1 MTIELRGRVDTGRC
15 ALCGHQGRV
24 VVSYYGPR
32 LCGQC
37 CVDES
42 ARLDAEDAWPK
53 MAAEWPLDGELGVVA
68 YLAGQLGVFWGPQ
81 GLHYEPAFYPLETT
95 DPARWGGPSE
105 FWIHD
110 SAIEALGYQPELY
123 GGPPTGELEASLE
136 DLKLAPWRRVGGRT
150 IVVPRWEGHTAL
162 DGIYRNGSPWWGL
175 EPLELYHEL
184 CAFAGAVG
192 HRWIRSGAI
201 TSDMMLWHH
210 WHGRIE
216 PAIIP
221 EIVDLERN
229 DYTALYSTRLEL
241 PDVRVIAEGLEL
253 NREPMR
259 WCYGF
264 DLNANYLG
272 AASNLA
278 LPTGAPVEMTFVG
291 PVSGGRAAGTPIP
304 PGYWRPGGGDVWV
317 TTPALSPGPFQGWGY
332 PEHHQYLQP
341 WYKALRDA
349 RAALI
354 PGAALDAV
362 KATYRQGWGRLMS
375 PNRSSS
381 DFALRLYQPYW
392 GQAVVANAR
401 ERLRRR
407 IAKLPYPPAAVD
419 TDAIFVISRREDARV
434 LALELGLEIGNGL
447 GQWRIIGRCPGRA
460 ALRELTPV
468 AHEPV
473 DVQLPAIRALEALI
487 AREAQ

>member
-1 MTIELRGRVDTGRC
+1 MIVLRGRVDTGHC
-15 ALCGHQGRV
+15 SLCGTEGRV

-42 ARLDAEDAWPK
+42 ARLDAEDAWPRTIDS
-53 MAAEWPLDGELGVVA
+53 WPLVPGLGVVA
-68 YLAGQLGVFWGPQ
+68 YLGGTLGTLTAPREGRRHEPWFLPAGRSWFKSDADEIWV
-81 GLHYEPAFYPLETT
+81 
-95 DPARWGGPSE
+95 
-105 FWIHD
+105 HD
-110 SAIEALGYQPELY
+110 SALEHLGWPPELDDS
-123 GGPPTGELEASLE
+123 TAGELS
-136 DLKLAPWRRVGGRT
+136 PWRRVEGAT
-150 IVVPRWEGHTAL
+150 IVVPRWEGHTFREV
-162 DGIYRNGSPWWGL
+162 YRNGSPWWGL

-184 CAFAGAVG
+184 CAFAGALG

-210 WHGRIE
+210 WHGQIE
-216 PAIIP
+216 PAQIP
-221 EIVDLERN
+221 DVEIPDHDGGL
-229 DYTALYSTRLEL
+229 ASTRLEL
-241 PDVRVIAEGLEL
+241 PDVRVIPKGLEL
-253 NREPMR
+253 RGEPQR

-278 LPTGAPVEMTFVG
+278 LPTGEPAEMTFAG

-304 PGYWRPGGGDVWV
+304 PGYWRPGGGDTWV

-375 PNRSSS
+375 PNRAES
-381 DFALRLYQPYW
+381 DFSQRLYQPYW
-392 GQAVVANAR
+392 GQAVIANAR

-407 IAKLPYPPAAVD
+407 LARLPYPPAAVD
-419 TDAIFVISRREDARV
+419 TDGIFVISRREDSRV
-434 LALELGLEIGNGL
+434 LALELGLEIGAGL

-460 ALRELTPV
+460 ALRELAPV

-473 DVQLPAIRALEALI
+473 DVQLSAIRALEALI